1 MYLIMEI
8 AKRLEFKKNKRP
20 HYISICTKR
29 INSYILSRFGDQ
41 FRKKKTNDYWIS
53 LNIII

>member
-41 FRKKKTNDYWIS
+41 FRKKKKQM
-53 LNIII
+53 IIGLV